1 MNKRLQQFLAAEN
14 ITQAKFAETIG
25 VARAGVSHV
34 LSGRNKPSFEF
45 LDSMARNYPTLSL
58 EWLISGRGK
67 MYKDGR
73 QAETTQILDS
83 HEPELFSEA
92 AQIPEMQTVESNDR
106 SIVKVVLFYSDGTYQ
121 EIS

>member
-14 ITQAKFAETIG
+14 ISQSKFAETLG

-34 LSGRNKPSFEF
+34 LSGRNKPGFEF
-45 LDSMARNYPTLSL
+45 LDSLARNYPALSL
-58 EWLISGRGK
+58 EWLISGRGR

-73 QAETTQILDS
+73 QGESPQIFEPQEPSLFAESTQHPDIQATAPYGRKI
-83 HEPELFSEA
+83 E
-92 AQIPEMQTVESNDR
+92 
-106 SIVKVVLFYSDGTYQ
+106 KVVLFYSDGTYQ

>member
-14 ITQAKFAETIG
+14 ITQARFAETIG

>member
-92 AQIPEMQTVESNDR
+92 AQIPEMQTVESNGR

>member
-14 ITQAKFAETIG
+14 ITQARFAETIG

-58 EWLISGRGK
+58 EWLISGRGQ

>member
-14 ITQAKFAETIG
+14 ISQSKFAETLG

-34 LSGRNKPSFEF
+34 LSGRNKPGFEF
-45 LDSMARNYPTLSL
+45 LDSLARNYPALSL
-58 EWLISGRGK
+58 EWLISGRGR

-73 QAETTQILDS
+73 QGESPQIFEHQEPNLFAESTQHPDIQATAPYGRKI
-83 HEPELFSEA
+83 E
-92 AQIPEMQTVESNDR
+92 
-106 SIVKVVLFYSDGTYQ
+106 KVVLFYSDGTYQ

>member
-14 ITQAKFAETIG
+14 ISQSKFAETLG

-34 LSGRNKPSFEF
+34 LSGRNKPGFEF
-45 LDSMARNYPTLSL
+45 LDSLARNYPALSL
-58 EWLISGRGK
+58 EWLISGRGR

-73 QAETTQILDS
+73 QGESPQIFEPQEPNLFAESTQHPDIQS
-83 HEPELFSEA
+83 A
-92 AQIPEMQTVESNDR
+92 ASLGRKIE
-106 SIVKVVLFYSDGTYQ
+106 KVVLFYSDGTYQ

>member
-58 EWLISGRGK
+58 EGLISGRGK

>member
-92 AQIPEMQTVESNDR
+92 AQIPETQTVESNDR

>member
-14 ITQAKFAETIG
+14 ITQARFAETIG

-67 MYKDGR
+67 MYK
-73 QAETTQILDS
+73 QILDS

>member
-14 ITQAKFAETIG
+14 VTQARFAETIG

-45 LDSMARNYPTLSL
+45 LDSMAHNYPTLSL

-73 QAETTQILDS
+73 QAETAQILDS

>member
-14 ITQAKFAETIG
+14 VTQARFAETIG

-73 QAETTQILDS
+73 QAETAQILDS

>member
-14 ITQAKFAETIG
+14 ISQSKFAETLG

-34 LSGRNKPSFEF
+34 LSGRNKPGFEF
-45 LDSMARNYPTLSL
+45 LDSLARNYPDLSL

-67 MYKDGR
+67 MYKDYR
-73 QAETTQILDS
+73 QTETPQILDS
-83 HEPELFSEA
+83 QEPDLFSETE
-92 AQIPEMQTVESNDR
+92 QPFENQPEGHNNRTIEK
-106 SIVKVVLFYSDGTYQ
+106 IVLFYSDGTYQ

>member
-14 ITQAKFAETIG
+14 ISQSKFAETLG

-34 LSGRNKPSFEF
+34 LSGRNKPGFEF
-45 LDSMARNYPTLSL
+45 LDSLARNYPDLSL
-58 EWLISGRGK
+58 EWLISGRGR

-73 QAETTQILDS
+73 QGESPQIFEPQEPSLFAESTQHPDIQATAPYGRKI
-83 HEPELFSEA
+83 E
-92 AQIPEMQTVESNDR
+92 
-106 SIVKVVLFYSDGTYQ
+106 KVVLFYSDGTYQ